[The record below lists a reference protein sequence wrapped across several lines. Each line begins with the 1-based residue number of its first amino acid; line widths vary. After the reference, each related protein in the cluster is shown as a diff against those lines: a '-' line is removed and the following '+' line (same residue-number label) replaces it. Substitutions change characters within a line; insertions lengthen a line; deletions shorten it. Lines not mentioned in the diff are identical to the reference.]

1 MIGFA
6 SGEIPKPPLNL
17 TLLKGC
23 DIRGVYWG
31 EFTVREPEAHRDNM
45 SRLMKWAEDGVLSVH
60 IHARYRL
67 EDYQK
72 AFEAIAKRQTLGK
85 TLLEIKK
92 RELRKFF
99 KSLENYVAVHNMVRG

>member
-17 TLLKGC
+17 VLLRGS

-31 EFTVREPEAHRDNM
+31 EFTAREPEAQRANM
-45 SRLMKWAEDGVLSVH
+45 SKLLAWVASGALSVH
-60 IHARYRL
+60 IHAKFAL

-72 AFEAIAKRQTLGK
+72 AFEAIAKRQAFGK
-85 TLLEIKK
+85 TLLTFAASGNE
-92 RELRKFF
+92 
-99 KSLENYVAVHNMVRG
+99 